1 MIEGCGVRPE
11 GYISEPNFDISLNW
25 MDIRG
30 KFGYTLL
37 YSICY
42 RYLGVET
49 HCVKS
54 Y

>member
-1 MIEGCGVRPE
+1 MIDDCGVQPK
-11 GYISEPNFDISLNW
+11 GCISEPCSDISPNW

-30 KFGYTLL
+30 KFGYRLL
-37 YSICY
+37 YAICY

-49 HCVKS
+49 